1 MSFSIQTN
9 ANSLIAQENLRVN
22 SNFQSQTIRRL
33 TSGYRINQSGDDAA
47 GLAVANKFRS
57 DTAELTQG
65 VRNANDGV
73 SQLQIADGGMS
84 NISKMLDR
92 LKTLAAQSGS
102 ATFTGDRTVL
112 NSEFSTLVGEID
124 RQASAI
130 GLNTGGDFAKSLSVY
145 LGGGKGVSDAALIA
159 NGTVTMDLSRATVDS
174 QSLSLKGVQAVNGSA
189 YDLGASSGSSV
200 QKVVTDATNLAN
212 LSTANNTVFKFMG
225 PGFSDVNGVAVAV
238 NISGVGDM
246 TSLVSAINAAISSAA
261 GQPTAQ
267 AAAFKAAGITAAIVT
282 DSSGNQKLGF
292 SSSTAAFQVQAQDLM
307 SNALMGNLAVAANPT
322 GASMSYTITANNPS
336 GIVAATATVNV
347 RIIGSSLSS
356 PIDLSVSGVAGDT
369 QAQMFAKLQTALNA
383 NSILVGSGFTVDTA
397 NFRIVNGRGEAF
409 RVEVTN
415 DNGSMG
421 MGAFLKGG
429 LGGTA
434 MEYSDITA
442 AGTFAGNSS
451 TATVNLNFSF
461 NGGQSVT
468 ISAGQVQGTD
478 TAQTMT
484 DKFNALIA
492 ANATLNQTDIQVIN
506 NTGTLEVKSVS
517 GTLFRLSV
525 TASAASANMGFG
537 GPAAQSASTGYTAAA
552 VASGASTFNG
562 YVAGGSYEVT
572 NSGGTLTNLTWA
584 NLRFAT
590 ENQAITFTA
599 DDATG
604 DQHTLTV
611 TLSNIVGAQT
621 GNNIDAAI
629 KALNA
634 ALQASN
640 DTTLQRITAI
650 KVRDLSGGA
659 TGAEKINFISTL
671 NKFTVG
677 LGTDGGSTGAANIGL
692 ATATSGAGTQGV
704 SVTAHQVGA
713 GSALDISTQAGAS
726 AALTA
731 ITSAVRALGGAQ
743 AAVGKSQNQL
753 AYAIG
758 LAQSQI
764 SSFSSAES
772 QLRDADIAA
781 EAANL
786 TKASVLQQ
794 ATMAAMAQANSAPQA
809 VLALLR
815 G

>member
-1 MSFSIQTN
+1 MAFSIQTN

-47 GLAVANKFRS
+47 GLAVANKFRT
-57 DTAELTQG
+57 DIAELGQG

-130 GLNTGGDFAKSLSVY
+130 GLNTGGDFAKSLSVF
-145 LGGGKGVSDAALIA
+145 LGGGKGATDSALIT

-174 QSLSLKGVQAVNGSA
+174 QSLSLKGVQAVNSNA

-212 LSTANNTVFKFMG
+212 LSTANNTVFKFIG
-225 PGFSDVNGVAVAV
+225 PGFSDVNGVGVSV
-238 NISGVGDM
+238 NISGVQDM
-246 TSLVSAINAAISSAA
+246 TTLVSAINAALTSAGNQATSQA
-261 GQPTAQ
+261 GAL
-267 AAAFKAAGITAAIVT
+267 KAAGITASIVT
-282 DSSGNQKLGF
+282 DTAGNQKLGF
-292 SSSTAAFQVQAQDLM
+292 SSSVAAFQVQAQDLM

-322 GASMSYTITANNPS
+322 GASLAYTLTANNPS
-336 GIVAATATVNV
+336 GIAAVAGTVNV
-347 RIIGSSLSS
+347 RIIGSSLST
-356 PIDLSVSGVAGDT
+356 PIDLAVVAAGGET
-369 QAQMFAKLQTALNA
+369 QSQMFAKLQTALNG
-383 NSILVGSGFTVDTA
+383 NSTLVGAGFTVDTA
-397 NFRIVNGRGEAF
+397 NFRVLNSRGEAF

-415 DNGSMG
+415 DNGSLG
-421 MGAFLKGG
+421 MGAFLLGG
-429 LGGTA
+429 LGNA
-434 MEYSDITA
+434 AVEYSDITA
-442 AGTFAGNSS
+442 AGTFSGNSA

-461 NGGQSVT
+461 NGGQSIT

-478 TAQTMT
+478 TAQNMT

-492 ANATLNQTDIQVIN
+492 ANATLNKTDIQVIN
-506 NTGTLEVKSVS
+506 NAGTLEIKSAS

-525 TASAASANMGFG
+525 TSNAASANMGFG
-537 GPAAQSASTGYTAAA
+537 GPAAHNASTGYTAAA
-552 VASGASTFNG
+552 VSTANSAFNG
-562 YVAGGSYEVT
+562 YVAGGAYEMANTAGAV
-572 NSGGTLTNLTWA
+572 TNLTWA
-584 NLRFAT
+584 NLRYST
-590 ENQAITFTA
+590 ESQAITLTA

-604 DQHTLTV
+604 NQHTLTV
-611 TLSNIVGAQT
+611 TLGNIAGAQT
-621 GNNIDAAI
+621 GNSIDAAI
-629 KALNA
+629 KALNT

-640 DTTLQRITAI
+640 DTTLQKITAI

-704 SVTAHQVGA
+704 SVTAHQVGT

-726 AALTA
+726 AAVTA
-731 ITSAVRALGGAQ
+731 ITSAVRALGVAQ
-743 AAVGKSQNQL
+743 AAVGKGQNQL